1 LREVWKERTMTS
13 EKRFPRIGSA
23 VVVVNGD
30 RVLLGAR
37 GKEPN
42 RGKWILPGGKIEP
55 FESIE
60 EAARREIREETGL
73 EIELE
78 GPVTVR
84 EIIDPPGEHRVIIY
98 SRAQPVGGE
107 IRASSDLEDVRFCN
121 RADLQEL
128 ELSTVVEDVLG
139 ELGWLEPIAA

>member
-1 LREVWKERTMTS
+1 MPNET
-13 EKRFPRIGSA
+13 RFPRIGSA
-23 VVVVNGD
+23 VIVVDGD

-55 FESIE
+55 FESIG

-78 GPVTVR
+78 GPVTIK
-84 EIIDPPGEHRVIIY
+84 EIINPPGEHRVIIY
-98 SRAQPVGGE
+98 SRAQLVGGQMS
-107 IRASSDLEDVRFCN
+107 ASSDLEDVRFCSKT
-121 RADLQEL
+121 DLRHL
-128 ELSTVVEDVLG
+128 DLSAVVEDVLG
-139 ELGWLEPIAA
+139 DLGWLESEPMAA